1 MRRLPKVIKKNTTH
15 QDYRDALR
23 NNEQIYH
30 AINTITSVCHELGS
44 YELNKISLSCFDDK
58 RYILADG
65 QTSYAYGHY
74 KIKKLTKLVATRPS
88 QEGTPQTP
96 YPSPPFSPVPFYS
109 FFFVSHL
116 WSLSTFYGFF
126 VPLGLGL
133 NQHFYCTSLWLLTIL
148 FRVVLSVIK
157 ALFNSLTPF
166 LRFWPHWTFY
176 KLT

>member
-30 AINTITSVCHELGS
+30 AMNTITSVCHELGS

-88 QEGTPQTP
+88 QEG
-96 YPSPPFSPVPFYS
+96 PPKPLTLTSHFPLSLFIL
-109 FFFVSHL
+109 FFGSHL

-148 FRVVLSVIK
+148 FRVVLCVII

-166 LRFWPHWTFY
+166 LRFWPHWT
-176 KLT
+176 